1 MALCDILRIHFFLLF
16 GEFIEWDPIKV
27 TTTDLFMRFFACC
40 HLAYFGI
47 LCNPVGDWLGQW
59 FISGLLQA
67 SFLSYQLECD
77 EWQLVLN
84 PAVLL
89 KWNDDGRIKFKL
101 HKNGS
106 SLQWVGFLWYVAKKS
121 LLLLGTALRTGA
133 VLILFLIKKIKY
145 NPIFLLI
152 PVYNILYFVYL
163 NGPITAVPTVLLI
176 FSDIRKALL
185 VTLKNTTHIQ
195 RFGAILRCKKL
206 AY

>member
-16 GEFIEWDPIKV
+16 GEFIEWDTIKV
-27 TTTDLFMRFFACC
+27 TKDLFMRFFACC

-106 SLQWVGFLWYVAKKS
+106 SFQWVRFLWYVAKKC
-121 LLLLGTALRTGA
+121 LLLLGAALETGA
-133 VLILFLIKKIKY
+133 VLILILIRKTKC
-145 NPIFLLI
+145 NPIILLI
-152 PVYNILYFVYL
+152 SIRSYILY
-163 NGPITAVPTVLLI
+163 I
-176 FSDIRKALL
+176 
-185 VTLKNTTHIQ
+185 
-195 RFGAILRCKKL
+195 
-206 AY
+206 

>member
-1 MALCDILRIHFFLLF
+1 MVQPFRFHLSQLIYKFFNILISFSYPFFIKFSTLGICDIPRIYFFLLF

-27 TTTDLFMRFFACC
+27 TTDLFLRFFACC

-89 KWNDDGRIKFKL
+89 KWNDDGRIEFKL

-106 SLQWVGFLWYVAKKS
+106 SLQWVGFLWYVAK
-121 LLLLGTALRTGA
+121 
-133 VLILFLIKKIKY
+133 ILC
-145 NPIFLLI
+145 
-152 PVYNILYFVYL
+152 
-163 NGPITAVPTVLLI
+163 
-176 FSDIRKALL
+176 FS
-185 VTLKNTTHIQ
+185 
-195 RFGAILRCKKL
+195 
-206 AY
+206 

>member
-1 MALCDILRIHFFLLF
+1 MGPHKSNHHWLVHAVFRML
-16 GEFIEWDPIKV
+16 P
-27 TTTDLFMRFFACC
+27 
-40 HLAYFGI
+40 FGI
-47 LCNPVGDWLGQW
+47 LCNPVGDWLAQW

-67 SFLSYQLECD
+67 SFLSHQLECD

-89 KWNDDGRIKFKL
+89 KWNNDGRIKFKL

-133 VLILFLIKKIKY
+133 VLILILIKKIKY

-163 NGPITAVPTVLLI
+163 KWPNNRSPNCFVDFLRHPQSFVLQSI
-176 FSDIRKALL
+176 I
-185 VTLKNTTHIQ
+185 
-195 RFGAILRCKKL
+195 
-206 AY
+206 